1 MTDTMMSEP
10 RADSPDTADGNAIA
24 DPNSPP
30 ANGGPA
36 DGKVMTVVEHLS
48 ELRRRLFISIFAV
61 VVAAIIGFFFAPDAI
76 RFLKTPISQPLY
88 FTAPSSAFFL
98 ELKLALMMGVALA
111 SPILLYQ
118 IWAFVSPGLTPSERR
133 LALPW
138 VPLALLF
145 LALGVAVAWFILP
158 FAVGFML
165 GFAIPGVIEPLITAD
180 AYFGFVTNLFLAFG
194 LVMEFPILLVLLSRV
209 GIVTAKKLRANR
221 RYVFLG
227 IFVFAVVVTPGG
239 DPYSPT
245 VMGAVMYLLYELT
258 IRLMDRGEK
267 ARAKA

>member
-1 MTDTMMSEP
+1 MTEP
-10 RADSPDTADGNAIA
+10 RADQPDSPDGASIEGT
-24 DPNSPP
+24 SL
-30 ANGGPA
+30 

-48 ELRRRLFISIFAV
+48 ELRRRLFIAIFAV
-61 VVAAIIGFFFAPDAI
+61 VVGSIIGFYLAPDAI
-76 RFLKTPISQPLY
+76 RFLKTPLAQPLY

-111 SPILLYQ
+111 SPILIYQ
-118 IWAFVSPGLTPSERR
+118 VWAFVAPGLTPSERR

-145 LALGVAVAWFILP
+145 LALGIGVAWFILP

-194 LVMEFPILLVLLSRV
+194 LVMEFPIVLVLLSRL
-209 GIVTAKKLRANR
+209 GIVSAQRLRKNR

-245 VMGAVMYLLYELT
+245 VMGAVMYVLYELT

-267 ARAKA
+267 AKAKA

>member
-1 MTDTMMSEP
+1 MTEP
-10 RADSPDTADGNAIA
+10 RADQPDSPDGASIEGTSAD
-24 DPNSPP
+24 S
-30 ANGGPA
+30 
-36 DGKVMTVVEHLS
+36 KVMTVVEHLS
-48 ELRRRLFISIFAV
+48 ELRRRLFIAIFAV
-61 VVAAIIGFFFAPDAI
+61 VVGSIIGFYLAPDAI
-76 RFLKTPISQPLY
+76 RFLKTPIAQPLY

-111 SPILLYQ
+111 SPILIYQ
-118 IWAFVSPGLTPSERR
+118 VWAFVSPGLTPSERR

-145 LALGVAVAWFILP
+145 LALGIGVAWFILP

-194 LVMEFPILLVLLSRV
+194 LVMEFPIVLVLLSRL
-209 GIVTAKKLRANR
+209 GIVSAQRLRKNR

-245 VMGAVMYLLYELT
+245 VMGAVMYVLYELT

>member
-1 MTDTMMSEP
+1 MTEP
-10 RADSPDTADGNAIA
+10 RADQPDSPDGASIEGT
-24 DPNSPP
+24 SL
-30 ANGGPA
+30 

-48 ELRRRLFISIFAV
+48 ELRRRLFIAIFAV
-61 VVAAIIGFFFAPDAI
+61 VVGSIIGFYLAPDAI
-76 RFLKTPISQPLY
+76 RFLKTPIAQPLY

-111 SPILLYQ
+111 SPILIYQ
-118 IWAFVSPGLTPSERR
+118 VWAFVAPGLTPSERR

-145 LALGVAVAWFILP
+145 LALGIGVAWFILP

-194 LVMEFPILLVLLSRV
+194 LVMEFPIVLVLLSRL
-209 GIVTAKKLRANR
+209 GIVSAQRLRKNR

-245 VMGAVMYLLYELT
+245 VMGAVMYVLYELT

-267 ARAKA
+267 AKAKA

>member
-1 MTDTMMSEP
+1 MTEP
-10 RADSPDTADGNAIA
+10 RADQPDSPDGASIEGT
-24 DPNSPP
+24 SL
-30 ANGGPA
+30 

-48 ELRRRLFISIFAV
+48 ELRRRLFIAIFAV
-61 VVAAIIGFFFAPDAI
+61 VVGSIIGFYLAPDAI
-76 RFLKTPISQPLY
+76 RFLKTPIPQPLY

-111 SPILLYQ
+111 SPILIYQ
-118 IWAFVSPGLTPSERR
+118 VWAFVAPGLTPSERR

-145 LALGVAVAWFILP
+145 LALGIGVAWFILP

-194 LVMEFPILLVLLSRV
+194 LVMEFPIVLVLLSRL
-209 GIVTAKKLRANR
+209 GIVSAQRLRKNR

-245 VMGAVMYLLYELT
+245 VMGAVMYVLYELT

-267 ARAKA
+267 AKAKA